1 LFKKPPEISENCC
14 SLKSLVFLGKL
25 NRIKSDKTAYQTMK
39 KLSDYLVFKDYR
51 ANSYA
56 IFADMAKAAV
66 LPQKRKNCRFRKD
79 MTGE

>member
-1 LFKKPPEISENCC
+1 LLFFEISG
-14 SLKSLVFLGKL
+14 FLGMIT
-25 NRIKSDKTAYQTMK
+25 RIISDETVYQTMNK

-66 LPQKRKNCRFRKD
+66 SSQKRKNCRFRKD